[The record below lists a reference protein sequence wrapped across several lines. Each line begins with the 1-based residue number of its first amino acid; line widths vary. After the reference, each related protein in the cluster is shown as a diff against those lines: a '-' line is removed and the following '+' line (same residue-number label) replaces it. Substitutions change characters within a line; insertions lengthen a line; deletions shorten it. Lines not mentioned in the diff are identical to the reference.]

1 MDATINSNDARAA
14 RDAGL
19 SSWGPLVAASVVAL
33 LILVFAVLRIDFHA
47 DEAIYF
53 SGIPVSQSN
62 DSGLVFHWCYG
73 LLGLADPSPI
83 TARWTSL
90 VLGLVLIAAS
100 TRIVHLSVADNRRW
114 IVALTPIAIACSYQ
128 GVFTLLRVRPEISWL
143 TVASVA
149 ACSLCEL
156 EQRRSRV
163 WQLVLILALLL
174 LPMNHM
180 LSYFACAFIGGYI
193 LLFGM
198 RTLGLPLC
206 MAAGAAMAGGVLLN
220 RGVRMWITTGD
231 WSWLP
236 PLGQAPGGT
245 RAPISEFLNNVFWAS
260 PKFLADASTTPSWW
274 RYMGIKIAGNDG
286 IHCFVATTL
295 WAVAL
300 IAPILFSDWKRRYV
314 AAVPAF
320 ALTAFY
326 ATGYFN
332 PTYAPILGIYGV
344 LLFLVASGTQR
355 SHRSVRLVSNIAI
368 AISLINGGSF
378 LTTRVFNHGTATLFK
393 TEAALRE
400 SLDAMPTGCVYAV
413 SERLQSVVPKHA
425 RSKTILFKEAIP
437 SDADVIIVDHY
448 DFEMYRFVHDY
459 PVRRLELEN
468 AIHQMNQIS
477 SFSRSVYKRENLFDR
492 VRNNQ
497 SIACEQGSWFFRN
510 SVNYRISLLVPKE
523 STRVAS
529 IQVDDLKSVI
539 ER

>member
-1 MDATINSNDARAA
+1 MDATINSNDAQAA
-14 RDAGL
+14 HETGQP
-19 SSWGPLVAASVVAL
+19 SWGPLVATSVIAL

-62 DSGLVFHWCYG
+62 DSGLVFHWVYG
-73 LLGLADPSPI
+73 LLGLTDPTPI

-90 VLGLVLIAAS
+90 VLGIVLIAAS
-100 TRIVHLSVADNRRW
+100 TRIVHLSVTDNRRW
-114 IVALTPIAIACSYQ
+114 IVALTPIVIACSYQ
-128 GVFTLLRVRPEISWL
+128 GIFTLLRVRPEISWL

-163 WQLVLILALLL
+163 WQVVLILALLL

-193 LLFGM
+193 LLFGI

-206 MAAGAAMAGGVLLN
+206 VVAAIAMAAGVLLN
-220 RGVRMWITTGD
+220 RGVRTWMTTGD

-245 RAPISEFLNNVFWAS
+245 RAPISEFFNNVFWAS
-260 PKFLADASTTPSWW
+260 PQFLADASTTPSWW
-274 RYMGIKIAGNDG
+274 RYLGIKIAGNDG
-286 IHCFVATTL
+286 IHCFIATTL

-300 IAPILFSDWKRRYV
+300 IAPFFFFDWKRRYV
-314 AAVPAF
+314 AAIPAL

-326 ATGYFN
+326 VTGYFN

-344 LLFLVASGTQR
+344 VLFLVASGTHR
-355 SHRSVRLVSNIAI
+355 SHRSFRLVSNIAI

-400 SLDAMPTGCVYAV
+400 SLAAMPAGCVYAV

-425 RSKTILFKEAIP
+425 RSRTILFKEAIP
-437 SDADVIIVDHY
+437 TDADVVVVDHY
-448 DFEMYRFVHDY
+448 DFEMYRFVQDY
-459 PVRRLELEN
+459 PLRRTELEN
-468 AIHQMNQIS
+468 ALNQMHPLS
-477 SFSRSVYKRENLFDR
+477 SFSRNVYKRENLFDR

-497 SIACEQGSWFFRN
+497 SVACEQGSWFFRN

-529 IQVDDLKSVI
+529 SHLDDLKSVI